1 MILDYFLLKYEE
13 GIKLTSSHRKKALKK
28 PSLIKVKDF
37 MNVCENCAA
46 KLYSF
51 LVNDTM
57 FSTDKSLFFRCNLL
71 NRIEKVIMT
80 IDEKIRDEK
89 LVCIVNR
96 KIALLSAKLI
106 NMNIVFESLV
116 VTALTLLSTATFIR
130 CVKLL

>member
-1 MILDYFLLKYEE
+1 
-13 GIKLTSSHRKKALKK
+13 
-28 PSLIKVKDF
+28 

-57 FSTDKSLFFRCNLL
+57 FPTDKSLFFRCNLL

-96 KIALLSAKLI
+96 KIALLSAKLL
-106 NMNIVFESLV
+106 NMNIVFECLV
-116 VTALTLLSTATFIR
+116 VTALTRYFQQQRLFGVSSYYRELILTIISTST
-130 CVKLL
+130 